1 MLSSTKN
8 VDFSV
13 LRMAPT
19 AVDLPEEA
27 PPAKKVALDSESQM
41 AEPIKNGDAPNGDS
55 VQPVLRVELLN
66 EDAKMPF
73 KGSAKAAGFDL
84 CSSLDKTIPA
94 RGKQVVETGIKIM
107 LPEGCYG
114 RIAPRSGLA
123 VNHSLDVGAG
133 VVDEDYRGEIKV
145 VMFNLSD
152 SDFEVKKGMRIAQLV
167 CERIFYPSI
176 EKVDSV
182 DETKRGEAG
191 FGSTGT
197 K

>member
-1 MLSSTKN
+1 MISVPMMSPPDTSIETKE
-8 VDFSV
+8 V
-13 LRMAPT
+13 T
-19 AVDLPEEA
+19 T
-27 PPAKKVALDSESQM
+27 
-41 AEPIKNGDAPNGDS
+41 EPIKNDCTLENGPATQNGHDTENDYS
-55 VQPVLRVELLN
+55 SEPVLRVELLN
-66 EDAKMPF
+66 EDAKMPV

-94 RGKQVVETGIKIM
+94 RGKQVVETGIKII

-152 SDFEVKKGMRIAQLV
+152 SDFEVKKGMRIAQLI

-182 DETKRGEAG
+182 DKTKRGGAG

-197 K
+197 N